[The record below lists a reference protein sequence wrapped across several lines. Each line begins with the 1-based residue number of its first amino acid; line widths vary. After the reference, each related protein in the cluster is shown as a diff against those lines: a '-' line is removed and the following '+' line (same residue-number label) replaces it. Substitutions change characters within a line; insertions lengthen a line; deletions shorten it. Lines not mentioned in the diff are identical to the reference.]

1 MNAATT
7 SVVERATIAQVLNLV
22 GISSS
27 ADPAKLV
34 TCPLH
39 DDGTPSFRIYTR
51 GWRCFGCDRR
61 GGILDLVVALGF
73 ADDRADAARFLEE
86 SIR

>member
-1 MNAATT
+1 VNSTKP
-7 SVVERATIAQVLNLV
+7 SVIERATITGVLNLV

-86 SIR
+86 RIR